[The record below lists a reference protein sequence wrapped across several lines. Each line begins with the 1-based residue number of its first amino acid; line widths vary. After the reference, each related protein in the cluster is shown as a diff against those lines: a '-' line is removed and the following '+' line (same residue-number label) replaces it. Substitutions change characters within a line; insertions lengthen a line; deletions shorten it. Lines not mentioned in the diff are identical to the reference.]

1 MSTYRRFP
9 QASSDYNQAKSKAIT
24 ALLEMKTAMRQ
35 MTAEHVNFHSHF
47 DDVQKKLQD
56 MKKAYGSKE
65 LDPEVIRSTA
75 LDKYLSEGNLPKVTA
90 LGHFEVENVL
100 KDFQLQK
107 KKLDEIRKQTG
118 ELVESLL
125 GD

>member
-1 MSTYRRFP
+1 MSTLDALRAILSYD
-9 QASSDYNQAKSKAIT
+9 SAKNNAIN
-24 ALLEMKTAMRQ
+24 ALRKMTEAMSH
-35 MTAEHVNFHSHF
+35 MVAEHVNFHNHF
-47 DDVQKKLQD
+47 GDVQKQLQD

-75 LDKYLSEGNLPKVTA
+75 LDNYLSEGNLPKVTA
-90 LGHFEVENVL
+90 LGHFAVDNAL
-100 KDFQLQK
+100 KNFQLQK
-107 KKLDEIRKQTG
+107 KKLDEIRKLTG

>member
-1 MSTYRRFP
+1 MSTYKRFP
-9 QASSDYNQAKSKAIT
+9 QASSHYNQANSKAIT
-24 ALLEMKTAMRQ
+24 ALREMQTAMRE
-35 MTAEHVNFHSHF
+35 MSAEHVNFHKYF
-47 DDVQKKLQD
+47 DGVQIQLQE

-75 LDKYLSEGNLPKVTA
+75 LDKFLSEGNLPKVTA
-90 LGHFEVENVL
+90 LGHFAVENAL
-100 KDFQLQK
+100 KNFQLQK
-107 KKLDEIRKQTG
+107 KMLDEIRKQTG

>member
-1 MSTYRRFP
+1 MSSVDALKAIISYD
-9 QASSDYNQAKSKAIT
+9 SAKSNAIL
-24 ALLEMKTAMRQ
+24 ALRKMTEAMSH
-35 MTAEHVNFHSHF
+35 MGAEHVKFHSHF
-47 DDVQKKLQD
+47 DDVQKQLQD
-56 MKKAYGSKE
+56 MKKAYGGKE

-75 LDKYLSEGNLPKVTA
+75 LDKYLSAGNLPKVTA
-90 LGHFEVENVL
+90 LGHFAVENVL